1 MCKPILVIISDK
13 IILSSKVTYFWG
25 ENDNIGCLA
34 EQTST
39 KQVSARNLKLSY
51 MNKR

>member
-1 MCKPILVIISDK
+1 MCKPILVIISNSLFKGNVFLGKKDK
-13 IILSSKVTYFWG
+13 
-25 ENDNIGCLA
+25 IGCLA